1 MKTLLCLA
9 VLLTAPLLL
18 GEEAVKLWDGK
29 ARGMDLV
36 AIGHKRVTVY
46 LADGRTTVVGIPILV
61 EKPKAAAEVS
71 NGKSAI
77 NNRGNHAPHKR

>member
-9 VLLTAPLLL
+9 ALLTAPLLHA
-18 GEEAVKLWDGK
+18 EAVKLWDGK
-29 ARGMDLV
+29 TRGMDLV

-61 EKPKAAAEVS
+61 EKPKTTTPLSSSKATT
-71 NGKSAI
+71 
-77 NNRGNHAPHKR
+77 NNHGNHAPQKR

>member
-1 MKTLLCLA
+1 MKTLLCFA

-36 AIGHKRVTVY
+36 AVGHKRVTVY
-46 LADGRTTVVGIPILV
+46 LADGRTTIVGIPILV
-61 EKPKAAAEVS
+61 EKDRLPSGRSSRAAILLFRLLS
-71 NGKSAI
+71 
-77 NNRGNHAPHKR
+77 